1 MILNFEK
8 KTNMD
13 AITPKKS
20 NGFYLILILVLMGLL
35 AVLSYMWSTKRTEL
49 NNCSNENL
57 LLKSDMQGMNQMLE
71 GYVGNITSD
80 LKKDFKNMLATYDKL
95 IAKDASKADSLN
107 EQKNE
112 IQMLLEKL
120 EANKKLSAAQLYKFK
135 KENETL
141 RGIMRSYVMQI
152 DSLNTLNYGL
162 SKNLEEKTNKLNET
176 SIERDEY
183 KKEVEEKTEQVKKGS
198 KLKAYNFLSEA
209 LKMKINNTTQ
219 VTDRAK
225 KTIQIRSS
233 FTISE
238 NSLTSS
244 GKKSIYL
251 QITDPNGTILH
262 SRANNTVE
270 TEVGSI
276 LYSDK
281 KEIDYQNQSIDLSIY
296 YDLQGETII
305 KGNYK
310 VKIFCDGGII
320 GTDGFTLK

>member
-1 MILNFEK
+1 LKK

-20 NGFYLILILVLMGLL
+20 NGFYLILILFLMGSL

-57 LLKSDMQGMNQMLE
+57 LLKSDMEGMNQMLE
-71 GYVGNITSD
+71 GYVGNISSD

-107 EQKNE
+107 KQKTE
-112 IQMLLEKL
+112 IQMLLGKL
-120 EANKKLSAAQLYKFK
+120 EANKKLSASQLYRFK

-152 DSLNTLNYGL
+152 DSLNTINYGL
-162 SKNLEEKTNKLNET
+162 NKDLEDKTTKLNET
-176 SIERDEY
+176 SSERDEY
-183 KKEVEEKTEQVKKGS
+183 KKEVEEKTEQIKKGS
-198 KLKAYNFLSEA
+198 KLKAYNFVSEA
-209 LKMKINNTTQ
+209 LRMKLNNTTEA
-219 VTDRAK
+219 TDRAK
-225 KTIQIRSS
+225 KTVQIRSS

-238 NSLTSS
+238 NNLTSQ
-244 GKKSIYL
+244 GKKTVYL
-251 QITDPNGTILH
+251 QITGPNGETLK
-262 SRANNTVE
+262 SRGNNTID
-270 TEVGSI
+270 TESGSV

-281 KEIDYQNQSIDLSIY
+281 KEIDYQNQSVDLTIY
-296 YDLQGETII
+296 YDLQGESLS

-310 VKIFCDGGII
+310 VKIFCEGNLI
-320 GTDGFTLK
+320 GTDSFTLK

>member
-1 MILNFEK
+1 MKK

-20 NGFYLILILVLMGLL
+20 NGFYLILILALMVLL
-35 AVLSYMWSTKRTEL
+35 AVLTYMWSTKRTEL

-57 LLKSDMQGMNQMLE
+57 LLKSDMEGMNQMLE
-71 GYVGNITSD
+71 GYVGNISSD

-107 EQKNE
+107 KQKTE
-112 IQMLLEKL
+112 IQMLLGKL
-120 EANKKLSAAQLYKFK
+120 EANKKLSASQLYRFK

-162 SKNLEEKTNKLNET
+162 NKDLEDKTTKLNET
-176 SIERDEY
+176 STERDEY
-183 KKEVEEKTEQVKKGS
+183 KKEVEEKTEQIKKGS
-198 KLKAYNFLSEA
+198 KLKAYNFVSEA
-209 LKMKINNTTQ
+209 LRMKLNNTTEA
-219 VTDRAK
+219 TDRAK
-225 KTIQIRSS
+225 KTVQIRSS

-238 NSLTSS
+238 NSLSS
-244 GKKSIYL
+244 QGKKTVYL
-251 QITDPNGTILH
+251 QITGPNGETLK
-262 SRANNTVE
+262 SRGNNTID
-270 TEVGSI
+270 TESGSV

-281 KEIDYQNQSIDLSIY
+281 KEIDYQNQSVDLTIY
-296 YDLQGETII
+296 YDLQGESLS

-310 VKIFCDGGII
+310 VKIFCEGNII
-320 GTDGFTLK
+320 GTDSFTLK